1 MKVVQINSV
10 CEKGSTGRICAS
22 LSRYLTEKGIE
33 NHILYSLGNSQMPN
47 AMKISSDKY
56 IKSQALRSRVF
67 GNYGF
72 NSGLA
77 TKKIVDFLERVM
89 PDIVHLHNIHGHDC
103 DLGGLFDYL
112 TANDIR
118 VVWTFHDCWAFTGYC
133 THFLL
138 SGCDKWKTRCESCV
152 QYKKYSM
159 FFDRSKTLFDRKK
172 ELLQKAD
179 LTIVT
184 PSRWLEGRVEL
195 SFLKD
200 RRVEVI
206 PNGIDRSVFKPV
218 ESDFREKYGIA
229 PGIKIALGVSFNWG
243 SAKGLDIFTGLS
255 KNLDHDIYRIVLVG
269 VSDHVKKSIPESVIT
284 VPRVDDVTELVK
296 IYSAADVFVNPSRAD
311 TFPTVNMEALACGL
325 PVIALDR
332 GGNTE
337 VISDKTG
344 IAVQSDDVN
353 EFKTAVEDIC
363 EKGITD
369 REACVESASAFDFAN
384 QLDSYYSLYRELIG
398 K

>member
-1 MKVVQINSV
+1 M
-10 CEKGSTGRICAS
+10 
-22 LSRYLTEKGIE
+22 
-33 NHILYSLGNSQMPN
+33 
-47 AMKISSDKY
+47 
-56 IKSQALRSRVF
+56 
-67 GNYGF
+67 
-72 NSGLA
+72 
-77 TKKIVDFLERVM
+77 
-89 PDIVHLHNIHGHDC
+89 
-103 DLGGLFDYL
+103 
-112 TANDIR
+112 
-118 VVWTFHDCWAFTGYC
+118 
-133 THFLL
+133 
-138 SGCDKWKTRCESCV
+138 
-152 QYKKYSM
+152 
-159 FFDRSKTLFDRKK
+159 
-172 ELLQKAD
+172 QKAD

-229 PGIKIALGVSFNWG
+229 PGIKIVLGVSFNWG

-369 REACVESASAFDFAN
+369 REACVESASAFDFTN

>member
-1 MKVVQINSV
+1 MKTVQINSV

-22 LSRYLTEKGIE
+22 ISRYLTEKGVE

-47 AMKISSDKY
+47 AKKISSDQY
-56 IKSQALRSRVF
+56 IRSQALRSRAL

-72 NSGLA
+72 NSGSA
-77 TKKIVDFLERVM
+77 TKKIVDFLDRAK

-103 DLGGLFDYL
+103 DLGGLFEYL
-112 TANDIR
+112 TAKDIR

-138 SGCDKWKTRCESCV
+138 SGCDQWRTRCENCV
-152 QYKKYSM
+152 QYKKYSLL
-159 FFDRSKTLFDRKK
+159 FDRSKTLFERKK

-184 PSRWLEGRVEL
+184 PSRWLQGRVKL

-206 PNGIDRSVFKPV
+206 PNGIDRSVFRPV
-218 ESDFREKYGIA
+218 ESDFRERYGIA
-229 PGIKIALGVSFNWG
+229 PDKKNVLGVSFNW
-243 SAKGLDIFTGLS
+243 SNAKGLDIFAALS
-255 KNLDHDIYRIVLVG
+255 KMLDPDIYRIVLVG
-269 VSDHVKKSIPESVIT
+269 VSDRVKKDIPENIMT
-284 VPRVDDVTELVK
+284 VGRVENASELVK

-325 PVIALDR
+325 PVVALDR
-332 GGNTE
+332 GGNAE

-344 IAVQSDDVN
+344 IAVQSDSAE
-353 EFKTAVEDIC
+353 EFKTAVTDIC
-363 EKGITD
+363 EKGLID
-369 REACVESASAFDFAN
+369 REACLESASAFDPAN
-384 QLDSYYSLYRELIG
+384 QLDAYYRLYRELIEP
-398 K
+398 

>member
-1 MKVVQINSV
+1 MKAVQINSV

-22 LSRYLTEKGIE
+22 LSRYLTEKGVE
-33 NHILYSLGNSQMPN
+33 NHILYSLGNSRLPN
-47 AMKISSDKY
+47 AKKISPDKY
-56 IKSQALRSRVF
+56 IKSQALRSRIL

-72 NSGLA
+72 NSASA
-77 TKKIVDFLERVM
+77 TKKIVDFLESVK

-112 TANDIR
+112 TANDMR

-138 SGCDKWKTRCESCV
+138 SGCDKWKTRCENCV
-152 QYKKYSM
+152 QYKKYSL

-172 ELLQKAD
+172 ELLKKAD

-184 PSRWLEGRVEL
+184 PSRWLKGRVGL

-206 PNGIDRSVFKPV
+206 PNGIDRSVFRPV
-218 ESDFREKYGIA
+218 VSDFREKYGIA
-229 PGIKIALGVSFNWG
+229 PGKKIVLGVSFNWG
-243 SAKGLDIFTGLS
+243 NAKGLDIFTGLS
-255 KNLDHDIYRIVLVG
+255 KILDPDIYRIVLAG
-269 VSDHVKKSIPESVIT
+269 VSDQVKKDIPESIIT
-284 VPRVDDVTELVK
+284 LPRVDDVSELVG

-325 PVIALDR
+325 PVIALER

-337 VISDKTG
+337 VITEKTG
-344 IAVQSDDVN
+344 ISVQSDDVN

-363 EKGITD
+363 EKGIID
-369 REACVESASAFDFAN
+369 REACLESASAFDTAN

-398 K
+398 Q